1 MSLANNLKYLRLQH
15 KLSQDYIA
23 ELLEYKSFTTIQ
35 KWESGISEPP
45 LDKLKVLADLYQIS
59 INRLLDDD
67 LSVSQET
74 DAMKFTSVQDAL
86 KFIIEQP
93 MIAAYGGYDL
103 DTMTDDEILEFA
115 NDIADMIEIAARKYK
130 RKQ

>member
-130 RKQ
+130 RK

>member
-67 LSVSQET
+67 LSISQET

>member
-74 DAMKFTSVQDAL
+74 DTMKFTSAQDAL
-86 KFIIEQP
+86 KFVIEQP
-93 MIAAYGGYDL
+93 MIAAFGGYDL
-103 DTMTDDEILEFA
+103 DKMTDDEILEFA

-130 RKQ
+130 RK

>member
-93 MIAAYGGYDL
+93 MIAAFGGYDL
-103 DTMTDDEILEFA
+103 DTMTDDEILEFG

>member
-74 DAMKFTSVQDAL
+74 DAMKFTSVQNAL